1 MLRRLSFDQMT
12 TKICSNV
19 TDVMFLSVDYNIDA
33 DVDDNKISV
42 HCALDPQIFH
52 RIMTSCSLPT
62 LPCATGHSRCLESLC
77 GDFLYIAVLVIGA
90 VRRSRD

>member
-33 DVDDNKISV
+33 DDDDNKISV
-42 HCALDPQIFH
+42 HFALDPKIFH
-52 RIMTSCSLPT
+52 RIMTSCSLPSSCPMP
-62 LPCATGHSRCLESLC
+62 PCATSDYVQPLAVIKLLKLILG
-77 GDFLYIAVLVIGA
+77 FL
-90 VRRSRD
+90 

>member
-1 MLRRLSFDQMT
+1 MLRRLLFDRMT
-12 TKICSNV
+12 TKIRSNV
-19 TDVMFLSVDYNIDA
+19 TEVMFLSVDYNV
-33 DVDDNKISV
+33 DVDDNSILV
-42 HCALDPQIFH
+42 YFALDPQIFH

-62 LPCATGHSRCLESLC
+62 PPCATGHSRCLESLC

>member
-12 TKICSNV
+12 TKIRSNV

-33 DVDDNKISV
+33 DDDDNKISV
-42 HCALDPQIFH
+42 HFALDPKIFH

-62 LPCATGHSRCLESLC
+62 PPCATGHSRCLESLC
-77 GDFLYIAVLVIGA
+77 GDFLYIAVTVIGA
-90 VRRSRD
+90 IQRSRD